1 MANQVLLDAYA
12 YIGTTNYEFQ
22 RNKDRWQFLL
32 DSYLGGDEYRRGF
45 HLVRYTLET
54 DGEYQAR
61 LRSTPLDNHCRSVIS
76 VYISF
81 LFRDNPEREF
91 AGLETDPAL
100 ADFLSDADLD
110 GRSFNAFMK
119 ETAIWASV
127 FGHAWVLMTKPSI
140 EAETLA
146 DQLAQGVRPYVNLLT
161 PLVVTDWRWERLPNG
176 RYQLAYFKYIEDVND
191 SVITIRE
198 WTTDTIR
205 TYEATDKTRS
215 ANLVKEEVNELGKIP
230 AVLVYNERSQVRGL
244 GISDISDIAD
254 QQRAIYN
261 ELSEV
266 EQSVRLEGHPS
277 LVATP
282 STQIGAG
289 AGALILME
297 ENLDPGLRPFML
309 NADATPINMIYES
322 INNRVKMI
330 DRMANTGSVRA
341 TEVATL
347 SGIAMETEFQLL
359 NAKLSEKADN
369 LELAEEQIWDLYAE
383 YQGTAWTGEV
393 EYPGSFNI
401 RDTGREVEQLVT
413 AKSAATDPVK
423 LFFSF

>member
-1 MANQVLLDAYA
+1 M
-12 YIGTTNYEFQ
+12 
-22 RNKDRWQFLL
+22 
-32 DSYLGGDEYRRGF
+32 
-45 HLVRYTLET
+45 
-54 DGEYQAR
+54 
-61 LRSTPLDNHCRSVIS
+61 
-76 VYISF
+76 
-81 LFRDNPEREF
+81 
-91 AGLETDPAL
+91 
-100 ADFLSDADLD
+100 
-110 GRSFNAFMK
+110 
-119 ETAIWASV
+119 
-127 FGHAWVLMTKPSI
+127 
-140 EAETLA
+140 
-146 DQLAQGVRPYVNLLT
+146 
-161 PLVVTDWRWERLPNG
+161 
-176 RYQLAYFKYIEDVND
+176 
-191 SVITIRE
+191 IRE
-198 WTTDTIR
+198 EI
-205 TYEATDKTRS
+205 
-215 ANLVKEEVNELGKIP
+215 NELGRIP
-230 AVLVYNERSQVRGL
+230 AVLVYNERSQIRGL
-244 GISDISDIAD
+244 GISDITDIAD

-309 NADATPINMIYES
+309 NADATPINSIYES

-369 LELAEEQIWDLYAE
+369 LELAEEQIWNLYAE
-383 YQGTAWTGEV
+383 YQGTTWQGEV

-401 RDTGREVEQLVT
+401 RDTGREVQQLVT
-413 AKSAATDPVK
+413 AKTAATDPV
-423 LFFSF
+423 LLRVIDEHLMELLDGDVTRLPVVPGVAVSVATDSQGEHPSLANSSEEDRLAHIQTMLMEGYSNDEIMALHPEVTEDMIVAAGAAAAASN